1 MMNKYIWILLVLL
14 IVVISSLFLWSDRY
28 VYFID
33 GGEGT
38 PTAELWRINKWTGDI
53 QASNPILYSG
63 DKGLAHDYWEK
74 GL

>member
-1 MMNKYIWILLVLL
+1 MSKSIGYLL
-14 IVVISSLFLWSDRY
+14 IVLVAIIAGLFLWSNRY

-38 PTAELWRINKWTGDI
+38 PTAELWRINRWTGDI

-63 DKGLAHDYWEK
+63 DKGLIRDYWEK